1 MFTKFNDTSI
11 ITKFIKNLVNT
22 TYLPNVPI
30 WVPGKPLI
38 KGYTY
43 ITNGHIIKALNTIVN
58 TTDLKITDSYYL
70 KVISDYI
77 PTKFYP
83 GINQTYTA
91 NSVSYDSDLHYYLGL
106 YLRYYRDLTGINL
119 MHYYNCVSGEYS
131 NNVDLTDSG
140 VVHIDDYTDTGY
152 KILKVNINFD
162 ETYSVYV
169 DCASSFYIGASYEY
183 KNNISNSINFTQKLN
198 YSNFVTPYIFKPI
211 IRPDFERNLT
221 DKNLYMY
228 IKVPKS
234 ISSNIVV
241 LEGDYSKSH
250 LLYSNNIVRP
260 NRVFYGNTTLLSQNE
275 IDRYF
280 NTIPKLITHYTTSL
294 NAFDNKLIEYLV
306 DNTINSADPISKNIE
321 SVQNYISSRTNLLEN
336 HSIYKIPYTKG
347 IWDTNLRMYLY
358 DLALTNPR
366 TPLITNVDGYV
377 DKDLE
382 TIVTR
387 GQDV

>member
-1 MFTKFNDTSI
+1 M
-11 ITKFIKNLVNT
+11 
-22 TYLPNVPI
+22 
-30 WVPGKPLI
+30 I

-162 ETYSVYV
+162 ETYSIYV

-183 KNNISNSINFTQKLN
+183 KNNISNSIVITISLSYF
-198 YSNFVTPYIFKPI
+198 YSSGITLRSDTVADSIYVSHSTSVN
-211 IRPDFERNLT
+211 
-221 DKNLYMY
+221 
-228 IKVPKS
+228 VPTIPVASHKCDSRIVLSGS
-234 ISSNIVV
+234 ISCVIF
-241 LEGDYSKSH
+241 
-250 LLYSNNIVRP
+250 NNDIRK
-260 NRVFYGNTTLLSQNE
+260 F
-275 IDRYF
+275 
-280 NTIPKLITHYTTSL
+280 
-294 NAFDNKLIEYLV
+294 
-306 DNTINSADPISKNIE
+306 
-321 SVQNYISSRTNLLEN
+321 
-336 HSIYKIPYTKG
+336 
-347 IWDTNLRMYLY
+347 
-358 DLALTNPR
+358 
-366 TPLITNVDGYV
+366 
-377 DKDLE
+377 
-382 TIVTR
+382 
-387 GQDV
+387 